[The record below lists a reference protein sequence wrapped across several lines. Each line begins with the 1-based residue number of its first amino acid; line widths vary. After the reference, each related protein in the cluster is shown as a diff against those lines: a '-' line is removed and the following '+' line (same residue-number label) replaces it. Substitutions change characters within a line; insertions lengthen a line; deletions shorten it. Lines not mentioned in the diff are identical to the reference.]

1 MNEQRRALLNEKGIA
16 LPTAMI
22 VLVVL
27 VALTVAFLV
36 LAASEPQIGYNQ
48 MAAAQAR
55 AVAETGVERA
65 LWALTKFDADPAFAG
80 GLDAA
85 NTNPAPA
92 PYNGAVFMQVS
103 NLGVFKVTVAD
114 GAVAN
119 EKLITAVGF
128 IPNQNNPTAIKKVQV
143 RVIKFKL
150 IDPPC
155 AMCAGGEAPPGTDTD
170 LRIGGNATITAANTG
185 QNFCPGVN
193 PSATVMSQ
201 GSSITNGSPNLT
213 APPGGPALQPGVAQS
228 TFSPFLLKDAD
239 MAMLKSLAKTNGT
252 YFQGDTVL
260 TSPPKNGILFVD
272 TPSGNPLTNSSPS
285 SDIPTLDIHGNWSS
299 GFNGWIVVAGSLKLS
314 GDVKIT
320 GLVYAQNDA
329 SLQGLGTGAINGAV
343 ITTNRVDTSA
353 TNFDSVDIGQAP
365 LSYDCM
371 AVRTGGG
378 ALPSGWTVSAGTYV
392 EQQGK

>member
-1 MNEQRRALLNEKGIA
+1 MNEKGIA

-22 VLVVL
+22 VLSVL
-27 VALTVAFLV
+27 VALAVAFLV

-48 MAAAQAR
+48 MAASQAR

-65 LWALTKFDADPAFAG
+65 LWALTKFDTDPGFADPPP
-80 GLDAA
+80 LDGA

-92 PYNGAVFMQVS
+92 PYNGTVFMPVA

-128 IPNQNNPTAIKKVQV
+128 VPNQNNPTAIKKVQV

-170 LRIGGNATITAANTG
+170 LRIGGNATISAADTG
-185 QNFCPGVN
+185 KNFCPGVN
-193 PSATVMSQ
+193 PKATVMSQ
-201 GSSITNGSPNLT
+201 GQTIENGSPNVT
-213 APPGGPALQPGVAQS
+213 APPGDPPPPATLPGVAQS
-228 TFSPFLLKDAD
+228 DFAPFLLKDAD

-252 YFQGDTVL
+252 YFQGDTSL
-260 TSPPKNGILFVD
+260 TSPPKNGVLFVD
-272 TPSGNPLTNSSPS
+272 TPSGNPLTNASPS
-285 SDIPTLDIHGNWSS
+285 SDIPTLDIHGDWSS
-299 GFNGWIVVAGSLKLS
+299 GFSGWIVVAGSLKIS
-314 GDVKIT
+314 GNVKIT

-378 ALPSGWTVSAGTYV
+378 ALPQGWTVAAGTYV